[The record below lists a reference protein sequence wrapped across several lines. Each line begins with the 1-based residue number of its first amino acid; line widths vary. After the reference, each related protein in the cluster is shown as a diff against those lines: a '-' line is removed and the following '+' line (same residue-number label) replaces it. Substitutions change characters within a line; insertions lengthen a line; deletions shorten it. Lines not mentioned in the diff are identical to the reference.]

1 LSYKTYHLQ
10 LTQSFKLR
18 GATDKVRLLAPDHEE
33 VFTAS
38 TGNHGGGRAWPEIGK
53 AGQRG

>member
-1 LSYKTYHLQ
+1 
-10 LTQSFKLR
+10 LTESFKLR

-53 AGQRG
+53 AGQRR